1 MRTIFRTGSQRRP
14 PLSKAARLSQNQNG
28 GHHQNAS
35 ARRPSASRPRSAA
48 TAAQS
53 REWTSPPRPRQSRSD
68 VGVEPGEVHG
78 YRRDLGVTATPTARY
93 RRGRRLQAGDGRPPA
108 CAPLGDSRVSARRDQ
123 GGHGPV
129 ARAVVSTCMR
139 PRASLPPLPTILC
152 RPVAVAA
159 KGRRFQGSCREG
171 SLPAPHPEPD
181 W

>member
-78 YRRDLGVTATPTARY
+78 YRRDLGVTATPTAV
-93 RRGRRLQAGDGRPPA
+93 QARKEAAGWGWPPA
-108 CAPLGDSRVSARRDQ
+108 RLRASRRTHRVSARRDQ

-171 SLPAPHPEPD
+171 SLPAPHR
-181 W
+181 

>member
-78 YRRDLGVTATPTARY
+78 YRRDLGVTATPTAVQARKEAAGWGWPPA
-93 RRGRRLQAGDGRPPA
+93 RLRASRRLSRLGATRP
-108 CAPLGDSRVSARRDQ
+108 G
-123 GGHGPV
+123 
-129 ARAVVSTCMR
+129 R
-139 PRASLPPLPTILC
+139 PRASGTRRGEHLHAATGQPPAPPNNTLPAS
-152 RPVAVAA
+152 RSR
-159 KGRRFQGSCREG
+159 GQGSQVSG
-171 SLPAPHPEPD
+171 
-181 W
+181 